1 MGTFSLSSL
10 PPEVLEV
17 VFSQLPLFSLLSTC
31 SRVCRQWHSIIGQNK
46 FLQWRKLY
54 YRYKLDMEYHKEREL
69 ENRVELELEHPSVIY
84 SSYKPSITTLE
95 TQLDPLSW
103 LLHFTSQRYQR
114 KCHMFTTISR
124 HPRYSEAMN
133 SLSLVWPDLTSSF
146 PSVTTWLLLTSPT
159 VWSVRRVA
167 RELVSSSS
175 KATTGEITEY
185 LYMVST
191 FLLLFQRST
200 SLPTRPHYLVF
211 HALYYLENDWA
222 VTPVTNNNT
231 TAQPKKSQGQQSLM
245 SLGFTKSVPTK
256 VPTAEQLRIIQ
267 HPLTKD
273 KQDLIKIVAF
283 AGTGK
288 TTTLVRLA
296 LANTHLRFLLVV
308 YNKSVR
314 VQAEQ
319 LFPKA
324 NVVCKTVHQMAMAK
338 CGFMFS
344 KKLTSNLKAK
354 DILDSGLLVEKG
366 EEDSGFYRRAGQVLA
381 TLSTF
386 MNSPDLVLELEHVPS
401 TWTTGQLVVSLTS
414 SERGVV
420 LRDTEVVWQAMSDKD
435 DMRIRM
441 PHDGYLKVWQMRSP
455 SLQRV
460 TQHDVLLL
468 DEGQD
473 MNPAMLSIF
482 MSQSVTRVIVG
493 DPHQQI
499 YMFRGAVNALDIVT
513 PTHTYFL
520 TQSFRFG
527 PEIAFVANKCLVG
540 LKGKDEMTLVGGR
553 KVDSFLA
560 TALDQKK
567 QVAFIGRTNLGI
579 FDKLNKLIFEGD
591 NKKRIGLIGGTESY
605 NFDDYLDIF
614 YLMVGEV
621 NKMKKY
627 KAWKSYAQFKAFA
640 TNVNDVELLSK
651 IKIIEKFGQ
660 RLPAIIN
667 KIKSACCKD
676 IRMADI
682 VLSTVHKAKGLEFE
696 SVVLLNDFPDFKD
709 DYGRMGMV
717 SEDEKNLIYVA
728 ITRAKTTLVMNSLVK
743 EDILD
748 GDGLDR
754 VVVYKGGGTDLQC
767 GNMDCKVDL
776 SDSLVLG
783 QVTVRTEAHALSSG
797 VYVGGVGLGGLNSDM
812 VREARTYCQ
821 ECAGVRRPG
830 WKRFVEVESE
840 KSGKRGTK
848 RKRGGVTE

>member
-1 MGTFSLSSL
+1 MGTFSLSSI

-17 VFSQLPLFSLLSTC
+17 VFSQLPLFSLLCTC
-31 SRVCRQWHSIIGQNK
+31 SRVCKQWHSIIGQNK

-54 YRYKLDMEYHKEREL
+54 YRYKLDMEYHKEKDF
-69 ENRVELELEHPSVIY
+69 ENRVELELEHPSVIF
-84 SSYKPSITTLE
+84 SSYKPSNITLE
-95 TQLDPLSW
+95 SQLDPLSW
-103 LLHFTSQRYQR
+103 LLHFTTDKYQR
-114 KCHMFTTISR
+114 KCHLFTTISR
-124 HPRYSEAMN
+124 HPRYSEALH
-133 SLSLVWPDLTSSF
+133 SLSFAWPDLSTSL

-167 RELVSSSS
+167 RELVSSNS

-191 FLLLFQRST
+191 FLLLFQRT
-200 SLPTRPHYLVF
+200 TCLPTRPHYLVF
-211 HALYYLENDWA
+211 HALYFLENDWA
-222 VTPVTNNNT
+222 VTPVTNNNNT
-231 TAQPKKSQGQQSLM
+231 VQTKKAQGQQSLM

-273 KQDLIKIVAF
+273 KHDLIKIVAF

-296 LANTHLRFLLVV
+296 LANSHLKFLLVV

-386 MNSPDLVLELEHVPS
+386 MNSPDLELELEHVPS
-401 TWTTGQLVVSLTS
+401 TWSTGQLVVSLTS

-482 MSQSVTRVIVG
+482 MGQGVTRVIVG

-513 PTHTYFL
+513 PTDTYFL

-560 TALDQKK
+560 TTLDQKK

-591 NKKRIGLIGGTESY
+591 SKKRIGLIGGTESY

-667 KIKSACCKD
+667 KIKSVCCKD

-717 SEDEKNLIYVA
+717 SEDEKNLVYVA

-783 QVTVRTEAHALSSG
+783 QVTVRTVAHALSSG
-797 VYVGGVGLGGLNSDM
+797 VYIGGVGLGGLNTDM

-821 ECAGVRRPG
+821 ACAGVRVPG

-840 KSGKRGTK
+840 KRGTK